1 MSDHRNIGRVPAHER
16 QSIIGAEEAGEAR
29 LELAVNRP
37 LAGNE
42 TARRSAHSVTVDGGL
57 GRR

>member
-1 MSDHRNIGRVPAHER
+1 MPAHER
-16 QSIIGAEEAGEAR
+16 ECIIGAEKAGEAR

-42 TARRSAHSVTVDGGL
+42 TAR
-57 GRR
+57 